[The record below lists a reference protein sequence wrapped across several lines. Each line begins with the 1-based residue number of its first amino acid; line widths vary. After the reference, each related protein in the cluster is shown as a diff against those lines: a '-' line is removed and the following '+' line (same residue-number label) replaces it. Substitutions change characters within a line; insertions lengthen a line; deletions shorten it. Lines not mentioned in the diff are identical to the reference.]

1 MKKYTVT
8 PAKQLSGE
16 VKVPGDKSISH
27 RAVMIGS
34 LAKGDTVIENFLRAE
49 DCMRTVDCF
58 RKMGIEVDFE
68 DSNVIIKGKGLFG
81 LHEPTDVFDVGNSGT
96 TIRLL
101 LGILSGQKFHSTLTG
116 DESIRRRP
124 MGRVIEPLK
133 KMGAVIHGRQRDT
146 LAPLTIIGK
155 ELKGISYE
163 MPIASAQVKSALL
176 LAGLYAD
183 GTITVKEKEQTRD
196 HTERMLEYFG
206 ASVKRDGLKIY
217 LEGRHEFKGKEL
229 FVPGDISSAAFLMV
243 AALIVPGSQIMI
255 RDVGVNPGR
264 TGILEVLHRMGAD
277 IEVMDERILSNE
289 PVANIVVKSSEL
301 NAVEL
306 SGSIIP
312 RVIDEIPII
321 AVAATQA
328 KGKTVIKGAEELRYK
343 ESDRIKTTVHELKRL
358 GANIEEAR
366 DGIVVYGPTRLK
378 NGICQSY
385 NDHRIAM
392 ISSIAGLIAAGR
404 TIVEKVECV
413 DTSFPSFVNTLNSIS
428 SSPLIT
434 ES

>member
-1 MKKYTVT
+1 MKKFTVT

-34 LAKGDTVIENFLRAE
+34 IAKGDTVIENFLRAE

-68 DSNVIIKGKGLFG
+68 DSNVIIKGTGLFG
-81 LHEPTDVFDVGNSGT
+81 LREPSDVFDVGNSGT

-133 KMGAVIHGRQRDT
+133 RMGAMIHGRQRDT

-155 ELKGISYE
+155 ELKGMTYE

-183 GTITVKEKEQTRD
+183 GTTTVKEKEQTRD

-206 ASVKRDGLKIY
+206 ARIERDGLKISI
-217 LEGRHEFKGKEL
+217 EGRNELKGQKL

-277 IEVMDERILSNE
+277 IEVMDERIISNE
-289 PVANIVVKSSEL
+289 PVADIVVKSSEL

-366 DGIVVYGPTRLK
+366 DGMIIYGPTRLK

-392 ISSIAGLIAAGR
+392 ISAIAGLIAAGR

-413 DTSFPSFVNTLNSIS
+413 DTSFPSFAGIINGIS
-428 SSPLIT
+428 STPLIN